1 MNGRTVADSLSRI
14 RPGVK
19 VLYMSGCSGFGSRDL
34 AESGDALLSKPF
46 TRDTLLRKVEEVLH
60 LQKAPVA

>member
-1 MNGRTVADSLSRI
+1 
-14 RPGVK
+14 
-19 VLYMSGCSGFGSRDL
+19 MSGCSGFGSRDL